1 MSSFT
6 LRRSVLY
13 VSGANARALE
23 KARTLPADC
32 LLFDLEDAV
41 APEQKGLAR
50 DQLVAALRAGGYEPR
65 ERIVRV
71 NGVGT
76 EWMANDLAAIVAAAP
91 DAICLPKVESPAD
104 VLRVAA
110 LLDEYGS
117 QAAIWA
123 TIETPRAVA
132 AAQAI
137 ALADPR
143 VSALV
148 MGTADLAK
156 ALGVPATPERQGLVF
171 ALSAVVLAA
180 RVAGVAV
187 LDGVFM
193 QLDDD
198 AGLRR
203 ACEQGRALGFDGKTL
218 IHPRQL
224 EITNEVFAPD
234 AAAIAEAE
242 RILAGWQKAV
252 AAGKGVTVVDGRL
265 VERLHAEEAE
275 RLLAIAEA
283 TASRAV
289 SD

>member
-1 MSSFT
+1 MSHLT

-41 APEQKGLAR
+41 APEQKTLAR
-50 DQLVAALRAGGYEPR
+50 EQLVAALKAGGYGAR
-65 ERIVRV
+65 ERIVRI
-71 NGVGT
+71 NSIDS
-76 EWMANDLAAIVAAAP
+76 EWALADLAAICAVAP
-91 DAICLPKVESPAD
+91 DAICLPKVDSPAD
-104 VLRVAA
+104 VQRAA
-110 LLDEYGS
+110 TLLDEHGS
-117 QAAIWA
+117 TTALWA

-132 AAQAI
+132 EAQAI
-137 ALADPR
+137 AAADPR
-143 VSALV
+143 LTALV

-156 ALGVPATPERQGLVF
+156 ALRIPASPERQGLLF

-198 AGLRR
+198 AGLRS
-203 ACEQGRALGFDGKTL
+203 ACHQGRALGFDGKTL

-224 EITNEVFAPD
+224 AITNEMFGPD
-234 AAAIAEAE
+234 EAAVAAA
-242 RILAGWQKAV
+242 RRLLAGWQSAV

-275 RLLAIAEA
+275 QLLAIAA
-283 TASRAV
+283 AAASRTETF
-289 SD
+289 